1 MIRRSGAI
9 ALLVLPLL
17 ATSSTAALAKK
28 SVTVNVRVEGVH
40 KTLFEGDVKTTVHKV
55 NGHDGTGAHKCD
67 GTNNGAS
74 KKPGPTL
81 TGAFDDGTREF
92 NTTWRGKWFQSFEDF
107 EITRVGPDS
116 STTTKFW
123 SLELNWKD
131 TSVGGCQQKVKKGD
145 QVLVAFNGFGKP
157 LLELEGPK
165 HAQAGKAF
173 RVKVVNG
180 RTNDPV
186 EGARVFGHKTNSHG
200 KLKIVVNHTGTVRL
214 KARKQGTIRSNE
226 LDVAIG

>member
-17 ATSSTAALAKK
+17 ASSSTAALAKK

-40 KTLFEGDVKTTVHKV
+40 KTLFEGDVKSTVHKV

-74 KKPGPTL
+74 KKPGTTL
-81 TGAFDDGTREF
+81 TDAFDNGAHQF
-92 NTTWRGKWFQSFEDF
+92 NVTWRGKWFQSFDDF
-107 EITRVGPDS
+107 EITKVGPDS
-116 STTTKFW
+116 NTSSKFW

-145 QVLVAFNGFGKP
+145 HVLVAFDGFGKP

-165 HAQAGKAF
+165 HGHAGKAF
-173 RVKVVNG
+173 HVKVING
-180 RTNDPV
+180 RNGAPV
-186 EGARVFGHKTNSHG
+186 AGAKVFGHKTDSHG
-200 KLKIVVNHTGTVRL
+200 KAKIVVDHTGTVRL
-214 KARKQGTIRSNE
+214 KARKKGTIRSNE